1 MATLTSIA
9 SWTSH
14 NLHLFLYLVETEET
28 LRWQSIALL
37 RKFSG
42 LVSDRNLICR
52 VTASRFLSSSD
63 NFSNIL
69 YNTILRSKNKIVSI
83 RLQQRRITRR
93 QTITDL
99 IDKPLILIILLSINY
114 LDFNIYLKRRNAP
127 WVGIP
132 LRHLL
137 HLLLIDDIK
146 ELRHLLVHQGHQ
158 LLLLWLVV
166 INHVTLNTGLWL
178 VTWSASP
185 AQSTMASYQAILCLK
200 PL

>member
-1 MATLTSIA
+1 MTILTSIA

-69 YNTILRSKNKIVSI
+69 YNTILRSKNSK
-83 RLQQRRITRR
+83 
-93 QTITDL
+93 
-99 IDKPLILIILLSINY
+99 Y
-114 LDFNIYLKRRNAP
+114 
-127 WVGIP
+127 W
-132 LRHLL
+132 
-137 HLLLIDDIK
+137 LLIGQYWSRD
-146 ELRHLLVHQGHQ
+146 
-158 LLLLWLVV
+158 
-166 INHVTLNTGLWL
+166 LNTGLWL
-178 VTWSASP
+178 VKIVSKLYQSDSSQGELEGGRLRWKSP
-185 AQSTMASYQAILCLK
+185 SPNQKSQPQIPKSLTLCCH
-200 PL
+200 